1 MISTSSG
8 RRDNK
13 SSAIAP
19 FCGIKAGKSV
29 LPGLIPQNGA
39 MAELLLSRLPEE
51 AEIVG
56 AIPVG

>member
-8 RRDNK
+8 SRDNK

-29 LPGLIPQNGA
+29 LPGLYISVA
-39 MAELLLSRLPEE
+39 TLYE
-51 AEIVG
+51 
-56 AIPVG
+56 